1 MVDQIN
7 EMTKSVSSLE
17 DVIQISEAL
26 GTTTEV
32 RDEIDGDT
40 LVSIEQS
47 RYANLRYVQYFF
59 FFFFFFFFLF
69 FFFGGGGCSHIHI
82 NVPCSSRCVSIIYDY
97 EL

>member
-59 FFFFFFFFLF
+59 FLFFFFFG
-69 FFFGGGGCSHIHI
+69 GGGGCSHIHI